1 MKKIYLSLSLLFAV
15 HFSYCQEKTTLFF
28 KDGTSKTGMYKI
40 RKKTFTN
47 DSSNLVIINNET
59 DEKYTLENLTDV
71 IILKDTLKSYYEVI
85 DVKKNFD
92 DKKTER
98 KLGFLAYSSPK
109 VNMYYIAETI
119 NSGGAIGVFMMSHG
133 YQETYIKKSKDSI
146 AYNMGYI
153 YGAGE
158 RGIKKRVRDYFYDCP
173 KLVELVNNDNID
185 KHNTFQIVK
194 YYEENCAE

>member
-1 MKKIYLSLSLLFAV
+1 MTKTFLSLTFMCILNCCFA
-15 HFSYCQEKTTLFF
+15 QQTTTLFF
-28 KDGTSKTGMYKI
+28 KDGTSKTGTYKMKSRNLI
-40 RKKTFTN
+40 
-47 DSSNLVIINNET
+47 DMSSNLVFFNKKTNENYLIDT
-59 DEKYTLENLTDV
+59 ITDV
-71 IILKDTLKSYYEVI
+71 VISRDTEKEYYEVI

-92 DKKTER
+92 DKKTEK

-119 NSGGAIGVFMMSHG
+119 HSGGAIGVFTMNYG
-133 YQETYIKKSKDSI
+133 YKETYIKKSKDAI

-173 KLVELVNNDNID
+173 KLVELVDNDNID